1 MFFTGTPAFVV
12 PIVAALVI
20 VVTAIVGFLLDRTA

>member
-12 PIVAALVI
+12 PIVVVFVVLITALVGY
-20 VVTAIVGFLLDRTA
+20 VLDRTA